1 MGLIVDT
8 SALIAMERKQLP
20 VGSIRDRIGMESV
33 AIPAIVWAELLV
45 GVRLAATADM
55 AARRRARLEQIR
67 LHVPIIGFDAQIAE
81 HYADIHSECLKKGT
95 PIPQNDMAVAATARC
110 LGYKVLVGPQDESH
124 FRSVSRLAVI
134 SLDRIGHG
142 SG

>member
-1 MGLIVDT
+1 M
-8 SALIAMERKQLP
+8 
-20 VGSIRDRIGMESV
+20 

-45 GVRLAATADM
+45 GVRRAATADM

-81 HYADIHSECLKKGT
+81 HYADIHAECLKKGIM
-95 PIPQNDMAVAATARC
+95 IPQNDIAVAATARC

-124 FRSVSRLAVI
+124 FRSVSRLAVV
-134 SLDRIGHG
+134 SLDRIAPGN
-142 SG
+142 